1 MKNLYH
7 YYAGTTTTVEPW
19 GQDSLRVKEIVG
31 GVFIYEDFSLTEKV
45 KNKTLVIKHGQP
57 QEVVS
62 NMPVLRRLVLNVV
75 LSPMAKSLLPFKLME
90 NCFFKLCR

>member
-1 MKNLYH
+1 MLKNLYH

-90 NCFFKLCR
+90 NCFF

>member
-1 MKNLYH
+1 MLKNLYH

-19 GQDSLRVKEIVG
+19 GQDSLMVKEIVG

-75 LSPMAKSLLPFKLME
+75 LSPMARSLLPFKLME
-90 NCFFKLCR
+90 ICFF

>member
-1 MKNLYH
+1 MKNLYL

-31 GVFIYEDFSLTEKV
+31 GVFICEDFSLTEKV

-90 NCFFKLCR
+90 NCFFKL

>member
-1 MKNLYH
+1 MLKNLYH

-19 GQDSLRVKEIVG
+19 GQDSLMVKEIVG

-75 LSPMAKSLLPFKLME
+75 LSPMARSLLPFKLME
-90 NCFFKLCR
+90 NCFF

>member
-1 MKNLYH
+1 MLKNLYH

-45 KNKTLVIKHGQP
+45 INKTLVIKHGQP

-90 NCFFKLCR
+90 NCFFKL

>member
-19 GQDSLRVKEIVG
+19 GQDSLRV
-31 GVFIYEDFSLTEKV
+31 EDFSLTEKV

-62 NMPVLRRLVLNVV
+62 NMPVLYACLKTVSAQCGSITNGKIT
-75 LSPMAKSLLPFKLME
+75 ATFQANGKL
-90 NCFFKLCR
+90 FF

>member
-1 MKNLYH
+1 MLKNLYH

-75 LSPMAKSLLPFKLME
+75 LSPMARSMLPFKLME
-90 NCFFKLCR
+90 NCFFKL

>member
-1 MKNLYH
+1 MLKNLYH

-57 QEVVS
+57 KEVVS

-75 LSPMAKSLLPFKLME
+75 LSPMARSLLPFKLME
-90 NCFFKLCR
+90 NCFFKL

>member
-19 GQDSLRVKEIVG
+19 GQDSLMVKEIVG

-90 NCFFKLCR
+90 NCFFKL

>member
-19 GQDSLRVKEIVG
+19 GQDSLMVKEIVG

-75 LSPMAKSLLPFKLME
+75 LSPMARSLLPFKLME
-90 NCFFKLCR
+90 NCFF